1 MLSLTCSISSII
13 YCQSHIFTLDDFLSL
28 CVNLERDFYGVI
40 ETCMPNRRHSRVAL
54 DGSVNLSELQIRPR
68 TPHTIVLDIRSMRI
82 QVYLQL
88 IVMANLSAALHV
100 GGWLLEDSSEGCSF
114 IVL

>member
-1 MLSLTCSISSII
+1 
-13 YCQSHIFTLDDFLSL
+13 
-28 CVNLERDFYGVI
+28 
-40 ETCMPNRRHSRVAL
+40 MPNSRHSRVAL
-54 DGSVNLSELQIRPR
+54 DGSHKSFRTANNLRRPR

-88 IVMANLSAALHV
+88 IVMANLSAALHE